1 MTIEN
6 SNGKKR
12 KESGK
17 KAEASAAKPKKGHEK
32 LAKAVTT
39 NSTEH
44 TSRLLDLVAN
54 EALLADQDEEEEEE
68 EEVKEQ
74 DLSEQI
80 VTAAE
85 ADDET
90 AGADA
95 AKQAELDAPKE
106 KKLKAKK
113 KEQGGA
119 KSKNKRKSFSKYRSS
134 KNYSVLLLTRN
145 GRKPYYY

>member
-1 MTIEN
+1 MKIRTER
-6 SNGKKR
+6 SEKSQTKR
-12 KESGK
+12 PKR
-17 KAEASAAKPKKGHEK
+17 AAKPKKGHEK

-54 EALLADQDEEEEEE
+54 EALLAGQGEEEE

-85 ADDET
+85 ADDE
-90 AGADA
+90 
-95 AKQAELDAPKE
+95 
-106 KKLKAKK
+106 
-113 KEQGGA
+113 
-119 KSKNKRKSFSKYRSS
+119 NCRC
-134 KNYSVLLLTRN
+134 
-145 GRKPYYY
+145 

>member
-54 EALLADQDEEEEEE
+54 EALLAGQGEEEE

-85 ADDET
+85 ADDE
-90 AGADA
+90 
-95 AKQAELDAPKE
+95 
-106 KKLKAKK
+106 
-113 KEQGGA
+113 
-119 KSKNKRKSFSKYRSS
+119 NCRC
-134 KNYSVLLLTRN
+134 
-145 GRKPYYY
+145 